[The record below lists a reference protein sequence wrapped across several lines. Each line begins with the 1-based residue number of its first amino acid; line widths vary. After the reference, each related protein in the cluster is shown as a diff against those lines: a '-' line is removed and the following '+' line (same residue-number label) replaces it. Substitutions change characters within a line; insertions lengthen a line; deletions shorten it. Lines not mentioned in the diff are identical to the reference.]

1 MDIIAAELPL
11 LWISARAVGLA
22 AWLASSLVVILGLI
36 STSGVLR
43 TSRSVTS
50 VRTIHRTMAAATLGL
65 AIGHF
70 ALLVPDPYAKLTL
83 LDGLIPGLAPNQRAA
98 TALGT
103 LSLLVLS
110 AVFVAS
116 LNRRR
121 LSPRAWRVVHTTAF
135 LVWPM
140 ATVHYVVMGTD
151 AMQWWSLAMMAAVAA
166 TVVVLLVL
174 RSGGAAITKGAAT
187 MPRQAVGS
195 PTNAVRDRGSITIM
209 AMLVVGR
216 TDETADSVSFYLRP
230 ADANPRHL
238 AFTAGQFLTVRVP
251 GPLGTELADVAR
263 CYSVSDHEPTT
274 GTLRITVK
282 RVPGGYASNW
292 LCDHLQVGA
301 NLDVIGPS
309 GSFTYVPTLGETVFF
324 AAGSGITPI
333 ASMIR
338 SALTQPGGRMTL
350 FYANRDA
357 ASVIFASE
365 LAALAQAHPGQLQL
379 VHWLESERGLPTA
392 EALRSVLRNHR
403 SPEPAQVYVCGPAP
417 FISAVRDAAVGERW
431 PAQAMHVEAFASLTR
446 NPFATV
452 DRTRSATSAELP
464 AAAEVVLDGE
474 VHNVAWHPDD
484 TLLDAL
490 LDAGIDPPRSCMSG
504 QCGTCACVVVAGE
517 VEMPDTGFL
526 DAAEVADGVVLS
538 CQTRPLSKELTV
550 HF

>member
-1 MDIIAAELPL
+1 MDIVAAELPL
-11 LWISARAVGLA
+11 LWISSRAVGLA
-22 AWLASSLVVILGLI
+22 AWLASSLVVILGLV

-43 TSRSVTS
+43 KGRSVAS

-83 LDGLIPGLAPNQRAA
+83 LDGLIPGLAPNHRLA

-110 AVFVAS
+110 AVFIAS

-140 ATVHYVVMGTD
+140 ATAHYIVMGTD
-151 AMQWWSLAMMAAVAA
+151 AMQWWSLGMIAAVVA

-174 RSGGAAITKGAAT
+174 RSGGAATAQSTAT
-187 MPRQAVGS
+187 LARSSVGTTADS
-195 PTNAVRDRGSITIM
+195 VRNRGSSNVVTM
-209 AMLVVGR
+209 MVVGR
-216 TDETADSVSFYLRP
+216 ANETTDSVSFYLRP
-230 ADANPRHL
+230 SAATSGHL
-238 AFTAGQFLTVRVP
+238 NFTPGQFLTLRVP

-263 CYSVSDHEPTT
+263 CYSVSNYEPTT
-274 GTLRITVK
+274 GTVRITVK

-301 NLDVIGPS
+301 ALDVIGPS

-333 ASMIR
+333 ASMITA
-338 SALTQPGGRMTL
+338 ALAQPGGRMTL

-365 LAALAQAHPGQLQL
+365 LAALAQAYPGQLRV
-379 VHWLESERGLPTA
+379 VHWWESERGLPTA
-392 EALRSVLRNHR
+392 EALRSVLRTHR

-417 FISAVRDAAVGERW
+417 FISAVRDAAAGEQW
-431 PAQAMHVEAFASLTR
+431 PAQALHVEAFASLTR
-446 NPFATV
+446 NPFATLERAPV
-452 DRTRSATSAELP
+452 KTAAEP
-464 AAAEVVLDGE
+464 AAAAEVVLDGE
-474 VHNVAWHPDD
+474 VHSVAWHPDD

-517 VEMPDTGFL
+517 VDMPDTGFL
-526 DAAEVADGVVLS
+526 DADEIADGVVLS

>member
-365 LAALAQAHPGQLQL
+365 LAALTQAHPGQLQL

-417 FISAVRDAAVGERW
+417 FIAAVRDAATGERW
-431 PAQAMHVEAFASLTR
+431 PAQALHVEAFASLTR
-446 NPFATV
+446 NPFTTV

>member
-174 RSGGAAITKGAAT
+174 RSGGAATTKGTAT

-417 FISAVRDAAVGERW
+417 FITAVRDAAVDERW

>member
-174 RSGGAAITKGAAT
+174 RSGGAATTKGAAT

-417 FISAVRDAAVGERW
+417 FIAAVRDAATGERW
-431 PAQAMHVEAFASLTR
+431 PAQALHVEAFASLTR
-446 NPFATV
+446 NPFTTV